1 VNDSRRTAVTIGVA
15 LVLTS
20 LAWVTVPR
28 SSTPNAFEDRG
39 DTFFPGFTDPTMAQS
54 LEVVDFDEETATAH
68 PFKVQVQNG
77 LWSIPSHYNYP
88 ADAEQQLSQISAS
101 IIALKKD
108 VVAAENVSEQER
120 TGTLDPL
127 DETLPAIR
135 GRGTRV
141 IIKGDNDRLLADI
154 IIGKPLQERPAFR
167 YVRLSDQRR
176 IYVAEVGDLD
186 ISTNFGDWV
195 DRDLLKIVWDDVD
208 EVIIHDYSLNEAAQS
223 VYNRDTVIVRK
234 IQDEP
239 PLWTLSDIKPG
250 QKVNTFNMNLMVTT
264 LDQLEIMG
272 VRPKPAAIAAS
283 LTQMTST
290 IRLSDDSLKELGS
303 KGFYLTPNGQFSNEG
318 EVLVH
323 TKSGLFYTLRFG
335 EIAYGDIG
343 DITPTAT
350 KAASAQPAAG
360 AGQKPGTPQVP
371 AAGTK
376 PATPTPSSPN
386 RYLTITATF
395 DPTGVPAGPARAV
408 TEERAA
414 ALQAR
419 YAPWYYVISGHA
431 FERMR
436 LSRRVLLGSEK
447 IK

>member
-1 VNDSRRTAVTIGVA
+1 VNDSRKTAVTIGVA
-15 LVLTS
+15 LVMML

-28 SSTPNAFEDRG
+28 SSTPDAFEDRG
-39 DTFFPGFTDPTMAQS
+39 TTFFPGFNDPTLAQS
-54 LEVVDFDEETATAH
+54 LEVVDFDAETATAH

-88 ADAEQQLSQISAS
+88 ADAEEQLSKISAA

-127 DETLPAIR
+127 DETIPAVR

-141 IIKGDNDRLLADI
+141 IIKGGNDRLLADI
-154 IIGKPLQERPAFR
+154 IIGKPLEGRRAFR
-167 YVRLSDQRR
+167 YVRLADQRR

-208 EVIIHDYSLNEAAQS
+208 DVIIRDYSLNRAAES
-223 VYNRDTVIVRK
+223 INNRDTIPIRK
-234 IQDEP
+234 IQEEP
-239 PLWTLSDIKPG
+239 PLWTLRDIQRG
-250 QKVNTFNMNLMVTT
+250 QQVNTYNMNLMVTT

-272 VRPKPAAIAAS
+272 VRPKPPTIAAS
-283 LTQMTST
+283 LSKMTST
-290 IRLSDDSLKELGS
+290 ITISDADLKELGS
-303 KGFYLTPNGQFSNEG
+303 KGFYLTAKGQFSTEG

-350 KAASAQPAAG
+350 TPASTQPTAG
-360 AGQKPGTPQVP
+360 TGQKPGTPP
-371 AAGTK
+371 TSAAAAK
-376 PATPTPSSPN
+376 PPTPPPASPN
-386 RYLTITATF
+386 RYLTITASF
-395 DPTGVPAGPARAV
+395 DPTGVPAGPAREAA
-408 TEERAA
+408 EQRAA

>member
-1 VNDSRRTAVTIGVA
+1 VNESRRTAVTIGVA
-15 LVLTS
+15 LVLML
-20 LAWVTVPR
+20 LAWVTVPK

-39 DTFFPGFTDPTMAQS
+39 NTFFPGFTDPTMAQS

-88 ADAEQQLSQISAS
+88 ADAEEQLSQISAA

-127 DETLPAIR
+127 DETLPAVH

-154 IIGKPLQERPAFR
+154 IIGNPLEERPAFR

-186 ISTNFGDWV
+186 ISTNFGDWI

-208 EVIIHDYSLNEAAQS
+208 EVIIHDYSLNEAAQTIN
-223 VYNRDTVIVRK
+223 NRDTIIVRK

-239 PLWTLSDIKPG
+239 PLWTLRDIKPG
-250 QKVNTFNMNLMVTT
+250 QKVNTFNMNLLVTT

-272 VRPKPAAIAAS
+272 VRPKPPAIAAS
-283 LTQMTST
+283 LSKMTST
-290 IRLSDDSLKELGS
+290 ITLSDDSLKELAS
-303 KGFYLTPNGQFSNEG
+303 KGFYLTPKGQYSNEG

-343 DITPTAT
+343 DITPTVK
-350 KAASAQPAAG
+350 KAASAQPAGDAE
-360 AGQKPGTPQVP
+360 QKPAPPQAP
-371 AAGTK
+371 AAGAK
-376 PATPTPSSPN
+376 PAPAAPSSPN

-395 DPTGVPAGPARAV
+395 DPTGVPAGPNRAV

>member
-1 VNDSRRTAVTIGVA
+1 VNESRKTAAAIGVA
-15 LVLTS
+15 LVMTL

-28 SSTPNAFEDRG
+28 SSTPGAFEDRG
-39 DTFFPGFTDPTMAQS
+39 TTFFPGFNDPTMAQS
-54 LEVVDFDEETATAH
+54 LEVIDFDEETATAH

-88 ADAEQQLSQISAS
+88 ADAEQQLSQISAA

-108 VVAAENVSEQER
+108 VVAADNVSEQER
-120 TGTLDPL
+120 TRTLDPL

-141 IIKGDNDRLLADI
+141 IIKGGNDRLLADI
-154 IIGKPLQERPAFR
+154 IIGKALEGRPTFR

-176 IYVAEVGDLD
+176 IYVAAVGDLN
-186 ISTNFGDWV
+186 ISTNFGDWI

-208 EVIIHDYSLNEAAQS
+208 EVIIRDYSLDEAARS
-223 VYNRDTVIVRK
+223 INNRDAIFIRK

-239 PLWTLSDIKPG
+239 PQWTLRDIQQG
-250 QKVNTFNMNLMVTT
+250 QHVNTFNMNLLVTT

-272 VRPKPAAIAAS
+272 VRPKPPTIAAS
-283 LTQMTST
+283 LSKMTST
-290 IRLSDDSLKELGS
+290 IRISDDGLKELAS
-303 KGFYLTPNGQFSNEG
+303 KGFYLTSKGQFSNEG

-323 TKSGLFYTLRFG
+323 TKAGLFYTLRFG

-350 KAASAQPAAG
+350 TAASTRPAAA
-360 AGQKPGTPQVP
+360 AGQKPGGPQAP
-371 AAGTK
+371 GTAK
-376 PATPTPSSPN
+376 PATPPLGSPN
-386 RYLTITATF
+386 RYLTITASF
-395 DPTGVPAGPARAV
+395 DPTGVPAGPQRTI
-408 TEERAA
+408 TEQRAA

-419 YAPWYYVISGHA
+419 YAPWYYVISGQA
-431 FERMR
+431 FERIR
-436 LSRRVLLGSEK
+436 LSRHMLLGSEK
-447 IK
+447 VK

>member
-1 VNDSRRTAVTIGVA
+1 VNDSRKTAVAIGVA
-15 LVLTS
+15 LVMTL

-28 SSTPNAFEDRG
+28 SRTPKAFEDRG
-39 DTFFPGFTDPTMAQS
+39 TTFFPGFNDPTMAQS

-88 ADAEQQLSQISAS
+88 ADAEQQLSQICAA

-141 IIKGDNDRLLADI
+141 IVKGDNDRLLADI
-154 IIGKPLQERPAFR
+154 IIGKPLEGRPAFR
-167 YVRLSDQRR
+167 YVRLADQRR

-208 EVIIHDYSLNEAAQS
+208 EVIIHDYSLNAAAKS
-223 VYNRDTVIVRK
+223 INNRDTVVIRK

-239 PLWTLSDIKPG
+239 PMWTLRDIQPG
-250 QKVNTFNMNLMVTT
+250 QKVNTFNANLMVTT
-264 LDQLEIMG
+264 LDQLELMG
-272 VRPKPAAIAAS
+272 VRPKPPTIAAS
-283 LTQMTST
+283 LSKMTST
-290 IRLSDDSLKELGS
+290 ISISDEGLKELAS
-303 KGFYLTPNGQFSNEG
+303 KGFYLTSKGQFSTEG

-323 TKSGLFYTLRFG
+323 TKAGLFYTLRFG

-350 KAASAQPAAG
+350 IPASTQPAAG
-360 AGQKPGTPQVP
+360 AGQKPDEPQAP
-371 AAGTK
+371 GAARS
-376 PATPTPSSPN
+376 ATPSLGSPN
-386 RYLTITATF
+386 RYLTITASF
-395 DPTGVPAGPARAV
+395 DPTGVPAGPERSA
-408 TEERAA
+408 TEQRAA
-414 ALQAR
+414 ALQTR
-419 YAPWYYVISGHA
+419 YAPWYYVISGRA

-436 LSRRVLLGSEK
+436 LSRRVLLGRET

>member
-1 VNDSRRTAVTIGVA
+1 VNDNRKTAVAIGVA
-15 LVLTS
+15 LVMTL
-20 LAWVTVPR
+20 LAWVTVPKR
-28 SSTPNAFEDRG
+28 STPNAFEDRG
-39 DTFFPGFTDPTMAQS
+39 TTFFPGFNDPTMAQS

-88 ADAEQQLSQISAS
+88 ADAAQQLSQICAA

-108 VVAAENVSEQER
+108 VVASENLSEQER

-141 IIKGDNDRLLADI
+141 IIKGENDRLLADI
-154 IIGKPLQERPAFR
+154 IIGKPLEGRPTFR
-167 YVRLSDQRR
+167 YVRLADQRR

-186 ISTNFGDWV
+186 ISTNFGDWI

-208 EVIIHDYSLNEAAQS
+208 EVIIHDYSLNRAAETIN
-223 VYNRDTVIVRK
+223 NRDSIIIRK

-239 PLWTLSDIKPG
+239 PKWTLRDIQPG
-250 QKVNTFNMNLMVTT
+250 EKVNTFNVNLMVTT
-264 LDQLEIMG
+264 LSQLELIG
-272 VRPKPAAIAAS
+272 VRPKPTTIAAS
-283 LTQMTST
+283 LRKMTST
-290 IRLSDDSLKELGS
+290 ISISDDELKELAS
-303 KGFYLTPNGQFSNEG
+303 KGFYLTSKGQYSTEG

-323 TKSGLFYTLRFG
+323 TKAGLFYTLRFG

-350 KAASAQPAAG
+350 VPASTQPAAG
-360 AGQKPGTPQVP
+360 AGQQPDVLQPRGE
-371 AAGTK
+371 AK
-376 PATPTPSSPN
+376 PATPSLGSPN
-386 RYLTITATF
+386 RYLTITASF
-395 DPTGVPAGPARAV
+395 DPTGVPAGPERTAA
-408 TEERAA
+408 EQRAA
-414 ALQAR
+414 AFQAR
-419 YAPWYYVISGHA
+419 YAPWYYVISGRA

-436 LSRRVLLGSEK
+436 LSRSVLLGREK
-447 IK
+447 IT

>member
-1 VNDSRRTAVTIGVA
+1 MT
-15 LVLTS
+15 L
-20 LAWVTVPR
+20 LAWATVPR
-28 SSTPNAFEDRG
+28 NSTPDAFEDRG
-39 DTFFPGFTDPTMAQS
+39 TSFFPGFNDPTMAQS
-54 LEVVDFDEETATAH
+54 LEVVDFDADTATAH

-88 ADAEQQLSQISAS
+88 ADAEEQLSKISAA

-108 VVAAENVSEQER
+108 VVATENVSEQER

-127 DETLPAIR
+127 DETIPAVR
-135 GRGTRV
+135 DRGTRV
-141 IIKGDNDRLLADI
+141 IIKGGNDRLLADI

-208 EVIIHDYSLNEAAQS
+208 EVIIHDYSLNEAAQTIN
-223 VYNRDTVIVRK
+223 NRDTVIVRK

-239 PLWTLSDIKPG
+239 PLWTLSDITPG

-272 VRPKPAAIAAS
+272 VRPKPPGIAAS

-290 IRLSDDSLKELGS
+290 IRLSDDSLKELAS
-303 KGFYLTPNGQFSNEG
+303 KGFYLTPKGQFSNEG

-343 DITPTAT
+343 DITPTTT
-350 KAASAQPAAG
+350 KAASTQPAAG

-371 AAGTK
+371 APGAK
-376 PATPTPSSPN
+376 PATPTPGSPN

-395 DPTGVPAGPARAV
+395 DPTGVPAGPARAAA
-408 TEERAA
+408 EQRAA